1 DNRKG
6 LVKELKK
13 VAVEVS
19 AAPLSEQ
26 DARHQ
31 VEQKLLGDGYRLENG
46 AMDEL
51 IRRTNADY
59 GLMMGN
65 VEKLELL
72 AYQSK
77 RIKRDDVMG

>member
-1 DNRKG
+1 MAPYEKLDNRKG

-31 VEQKLLGDGYRLENG
+31 VEQKLLGDGYRLENWCDG
-46 AMDEL
+46 
-51 IRRTNADY
+51 
-59 GLMMGN
+59 
-65 VEKLELL
+65 
-72 AYQSK
+72 
-77 RIKRDDVMG
+77 

>member
-1 DNRKG
+1 MAPYEKLDNRKG

-31 VEQKLLGDGYRLENG
+31 VEQKLLGDGYRLEKVRWMN
-46 AMDEL
+46 
-51 IRRTNADY
+51 
-59 GLMMGN
+59 
-65 VEKLELL
+65 
-72 AYQSK
+72 
-77 RIKRDDVMG
+77 